1 MQYLRW
7 ILLGAGIL
15 FVLVVYFM
23 SRKQRRRNT
32 YTNEVELESDLPEI
46 SARDWDNI
54 DEGVGHV
61 RVVATQD
68 DVDIRDTEP
77 EFKTEIESKPA
88 RPDADVQATGHAGQ
102 PDNKT
107 TKTTDKP
114 PRTDDLVTLYLLAKE
129 DALSGDVINSAAYAN
144 GLTFGKM
151 NIFHRLDDYGEP
163 LYSLANM
170 MEPGYFDAENIHNL
184 KTRGLVMFIQLAQ
197 LKHSSEALHDMLRCG
212 YRMADMIGARL
223 CNNKRQALTEK
234 DANAYR
240 ELAARF
246 DDES

>member
-7 ILLGAGIL
+7 ILLGAGVI
-15 FVLVVYFM
+15 F
-23 SRKQRRRNT
+23 
-32 YTNEVELESDLPEI
+32 
-46 SARDWDNI
+46 SARDWDDI
-54 DEGVGHV
+54 DEGVGKV

-68 DVDIRDTEP
+68 DVDIQDVEP
-77 EFKTEIESKPA
+77 ELETEIDSDLA
-88 RPDADVQATGHAGQ
+88 SFDADAQAAQ
-102 PDNKT
+102 PVNKT
-107 TKTTDKP
+107 AKTTDQP
-114 PRTDDLVTLYLLAKE
+114 PRIDDLVTLYLLAKD

-151 NIFHRLDDYGEP
+151 NIFHRLDDHGEP

-170 MEPGYFDAENIHNL
+170 MEPGHFDADNIHNL

-197 LKHSSEALHDMLRCG
+197 LKHSSEALHDMLRCA
-212 YRMADMIGARL
+212 YRMAEMIGARL
-223 CNNKRQALTEK
+223 CNSRRQTLTEK
-234 DANAYR
+234 DTNAYR

>member
-1 MQYLRW
+1 MEYLRW
-7 ILLGAGIL
+7 ILLGAGVL

-23 SRKQRRRNT
+23 SRQQRRRNT
-32 YTNEVELESDLPEI
+32 YTKDIELESDLPEI

-54 DEGVGHV
+54 DEGVGKV

-68 DVDIRDTEP
+68 DVDIQDVDP
-77 EFKTEIESKPA
+77 ELKTETDSDFA
-88 RPDADVQATGHAGQ
+88 SADANAQAASRPV
-102 PDNKT
+102 NKT
-107 TKTTDKP
+107 TKTNDKP

-151 NIFHRLDDYGEP
+151 NIFHRLDDHGEP

-170 MEPGYFDAENIHNL
+170 MEPGYFDADNIHNL

-197 LKHSSEALHDMLRCG
+197 LKHSSEALHDMLRCA
-212 YRMADMIGARL
+212 YRMAEMIGARL
-223 CNNKRQALTEK
+223 CNNKRQQLTEK
-234 DANAYR
+234 DTNAYR

>member
-7 ILLGAGIL
+7 ILLGAGVL
-15 FVLVVYFM
+15 FVLIVYFI
-23 SRKQRRRNT
+23 SRQQRRRNT
-32 YTNEVELESDLPEI
+32 YTNDVELESDLPEI

-54 DEGVGHV
+54 DEGVGKV

-68 DVDIRDTEP
+68 DVDMQDVAP
-77 EFKTEIESKPA
+77 EFRTEIDSGLA
-88 RPDADVQATGHAGQ
+88 GSDADTQ
-102 PDNKT
+102 PASKA

-114 PRTDDLVTLYLLAKE
+114 SRTDDLVTLYLLAKE
-129 DALSGDVINSAAYAN
+129 EALSGDVINSAAYAN

-151 NIFHRLDDYGEP
+151 NIFHRLDDHGEP

-170 MEPGYFDAENIHNL
+170 MEPGHFDADNIHNL

-197 LKHSSEALHDMLRCG
+197 LKHSSEALHDMLRCA
-212 YRMADMIGARL
+212 YRMAEMIGARL
-223 CNNKRQALTEK
+223 CNSRRQALTEK
-234 DANAYR
+234 DTNAYR